1 METENIV
8 KLTGEEHTAL
18 ESGFIMIFI
27 DQILSVVINGFL
39 TNSQQS
45 ENVDNTSVD
54 ENRLL

>member
-8 KLTGEEHTAL
+8 KLTGEEHRAL